1 MNKDAFNEL
10 AGRIQGLAD
19 FVLHLTSMLEM
30 NDVIDGPYLTE
41 KLHCF
46 ADDRQ
51 GVGDHLAETKRT
63 LHELAD
69 HLDEARMNR
78 QLRSH

>member
-1 MNKDAFNEL
+1 MSDNDFNEL

-30 NDVIDGPYLTE
+30 SNVIDGPYLTE

-46 ADDRQ
+46 ADGRQ
-51 GVGDHLAETKRT
+51 GVGDHLSATKRT

-69 HLDEARMNR
+69 HLDEARKNR
-78 QLRSH
+78 QLRSQ